1 MITTLTVPLV
11 ALGLVLSTV
20 SLQAQGQPRYRDF
33 ELGSDLL
40 SVSALT
46 KGAASEVKTVHARPA
61 LIQELEW
68 RPPYFMNASSTPQTD
83 PVQQVVFSF
92 YNDQLFKLVI
102 NYDRRRTDGMTGAD
116 LIEALS
122 TTYGPPLKPVAK
134 ARAVVAQ
141 FEQEFGTSLAEWAG
155 VDYSVA
161 LHQSSYVSAFRVIVT
176 SPRLEAL
183 ARTAGVQALRLDERE
198 APEREIARQKK
209 EAEDARASQEKARLA
224 NKAVFRP

>member
-20 SLQAQGQPRYRDF
+20 SLQTQGQPRYRDF

-46 KGAASEVKTVHARPA
+46 KAAASEAKTVHARPA

-68 RPPYFMNASSTPQTD
+68 RPPYFMSASSTPPD
-83 PVQQVVFSF
+83 SVEQVVFSF

-102 NYDRRRTDGMTGAD
+102 SYDRRRTDGMTGAD
-116 LIEALS
+116 LIDALS
-122 TTYGPPLKPVAK
+122 TTYGPPVKPVAK
-134 ARAVVAQ
+134 TRAVGTQ
-141 FEQEFGTSLAEWAG
+141 FEQEFGTSLAEWG
-155 VDYSVA
+155 DVDYSVV
-161 LHQSSYVSAFRVIVT
+161 LHQSSYVSSFRVIVT
-176 SPRLEAL
+176 SPQLEAL

-198 APEREIARQKK
+198 APQREIARQKK
-209 EAEDARASQEKARLA
+209 EAEDTREAQEKARLA
-224 NKAVFRP
+224 NKALFRP